1 MSQQLEIVSE
11 EPFSR
16 LSPAER
22 AAVFLE
28 ISKSLHYMAV
38 VSSVVNN
45 GRSDELEQ
53 LGNRIDRDREQLA
66 ADYSD
71 ASAEVVYMA
80 LELLGAVDENLSRTM
95 H

>member
-1 MSQQLEIVSE
+1 MSEELDTVSE

-16 LSPAER
+16 LSAAER
-22 AAVFLE
+22 DQVFLE
-28 ISKSLHYMAV
+28 ISKSLHFMAS
-38 VSSVVNN
+38 VSSAMNN

-71 ASAEVVYMA
+71 ESSEIVYRA
-80 LELLGAVDENLSRTM
+80 LELLGAVDVGLSGTM